1 MKKVAV
7 VSRKSNQTNAFMTA
21 VEMRKEKGEMPYE
34 VKLVVHPDF
43 VGPMDEFKPDFAIIG
58 PETLP
63 WQAEIIKYLDE
74 HSIPY
79 SIAKMSHFATRQIE
93 SIFSKV
99 TV

>member
-1 MKKVAV
+1 MKTIKNDKK
-7 VSRKSNQTNAFMTA
+7 KS
-21 VEMRKEKGEMPYE
+21 EIPYE